1 MADQSPILRFHG
13 KYTRVDPY
21 VFTCTPTLA
30 PRQRRIN
37 RRQPK
42 QGRGLNRNSK
52 RPMPQS
58 TRRSISLPEYFL
70 AWRFAAM
77 SRGMGWGAGGAVR
90 RWDSASVRQGEGL
103 VIRDHASEQ
112 APDLLQLG
120 GERTAG
126 CAVYV
131 IARRGG
137 HQPMTSLLQL
147 PVRIR

>member
-1 MADQSPILRFHG
+1 MSAFSPMADQSPTLRFQG

-21 VFTCTPTLA
+21 VFTWAPTLA

-77 SRGMGWGAGGAVR
+77 SRGMGWGAVGRWGGASVT
-90 RWDSASVRQGEGL
+90 RWDGASVGRC
-103 VIRDHASEQ
+103 VSE
-112 APDLLQLG
+112 
-120 GERTAG
+120 AG
-126 CAVYV
+126 
-131 IARRGG
+131 
-137 HQPMTSLLQL
+137 
-147 PVRIR
+147 

>member
-1 MADQSPILRFHG
+1 MSAFSPMAVQSPTLKFQG

-30 PRQRRIN
+30 PKQRRIN

-52 RPMPQS
+52 PPKLQS

-77 SRGMGWGAGGAVR
+77 SRGMGWGAVGRWGGVSVSQYFGANAPKHRSCSGVQKQK
-90 RWDSASVRQGEGL
+90 DSYWLIIEPSWRPMPASSPRN
-103 VIRDHASEQ
+103 SSNWS
-112 APDLLQLG
+112 LG
-120 GERTAG
+120 R
-126 CAVYV
+126 
-131 IARRGG
+131 
-137 HQPMTSLLQL
+137 
-147 PVRIR
+147 